1 MGAVL
6 SPYYLLTI
14 KVMMKHS
21 VLKFVG
27 ALAMLVA
34 VTACKKDTSQKD
46 KCPEG
51 AVDLGIVM
59 TREDGTTYKVYWAT
73 CNLCKD
79 GFVSSPEVYGD
90 YYAWGE
96 TKPKSDYSWS
106 TYKFGTSE
114 SGPFSKY
121 NTKESYGT
129 VDNDTELDPGPEGD
143 DVVSKLLGGK
153 WRMPTDAEWTELRTK
168 CTWDHTLDYNGT
180 GVRGMI
186 VTSNVEGYKDKSI
199 FLPAVGQRDDT
210 DLCNIGTGYYWSSSL
225 KTEDPSRAWHVR
237 FYLTNVVNTSEDR
250 HIGLSVR
257 PVYVD

>member
-1 MGAVL
+1 
-6 SPYYLLTI
+6 
-14 KVMMKHS
+14 
-21 VLKFVG
+21 
-27 ALAMLVA
+27 MLVA

-121 NTKESYGT
+121 NTKESYGP
-129 VDNDTELDPGPEGD
+129 VDNNTELDPGPEGD
-143 DVVSKLLGGK
+143 DVASKLLGGK
-153 WRMPTDAEWTELRTK
+153 WRMPTDAEWIELRTK
-168 CTWDHTLDYNGT
+168 CTWTREDDYNGT
-180 GVRGMI
+180 GVSGMI
-186 VTSNVEGYKDKSI
+186 VTSNIEGYKDKSI
-199 FLPAVGQRDDT
+199 FLPAVGLRMNT
-210 DLCNIGTGYYWSSSL
+210 SLRYVGTSGYYWSSSL
-225 KTEDPSRAWHVR
+225 DTNTPQDARRVGFNSDNYISGSSIRR
-237 FYLTNVVNTSEDR
+237 YL
-250 HIGLSVR
+250 GCGVR
-257 PVYVD
+257 PVTE